1 MFLRSKEGQGMKIN
15 CPTCGRTIGDTQDNL
30 DATIN
35 CKRCGAQKISIRT
48 ASFKDYL
55 NWSNSTKLNGQQA
68 TEESDDKS
76 K

>member
-1 MFLRSKEGQGMKIN
+1 MKIV
-15 CPTCGRTIGDTQDNL
+15 CPTCGRTIGDTEKSL

-55 NWSNSTKLNGQQA
+55 RA
-68 TEESDDKS
+68 TAQEETHDKS
-76 K
+76 E

>member
-1 MFLRSKEGQGMKIN
+1 MKIN
-15 CPTCGRTIGDTQDNL
+15 CPTCGRTIGDTTTSF
-30 DATIN
+30 DATLN
-35 CKRCGAQKISIRT
+35 CKRCGAQKIHIRT
-48 ASFKDYL
+48 ANFDNYL

>member
-1 MFLRSKEGQGMKIN
+1 MKIN

-55 NWSNSTKLNGQQA
+55 IGQKA
-68 TEESDDKS
+68 TEDSDDKS

>member
-1 MFLRSKEGQGMKIN
+1 MKIT

-30 DATIN
+30 DATLN

-55 NWSNSTKLNGQQA
+55 KASTA
-68 TEESDDKS
+68 TEEPDDKS
-76 K
+76 

>member
-1 MFLRSKEGQGMKIN
+1 MKIN

-30 DATIN
+30 DATLN

-68 TEESDDKS
+68 TEESNDKS
-76 K
+76 

>member
-1 MFLRSKEGQGMKIN
+1 MKIN
-15 CPTCGRTIGDTQDNL
+15 CPACGRTIGDTQDNL

-55 NWSNSTKLNGQQA
+55 IGHKA

>member
-1 MFLRSKEGQGMKIN
+1 MLLRGKEGQGMKIN

-30 DATIN
+30 DATLN
-35 CKRCGAQKISIRT
+35 CKRCGAQRISIRT

-68 TEESDDKS
+68 TEESNDKS
-76 K
+76 

>member
-1 MFLRSKEGQGMKIN
+1 MKIN

-30 DATIN
+30 DATLN
-35 CKRCGAQKISIRT
+35 CKRCGAQRISIRT

-55 NWSNSTKLNGQQA
+55 NGHKA

-76 K
+76 